1 MDAAY
6 SANLDDE
13 YNAFIPAAGFDK
25 DAIYRQRSAHALGRV
40 ERIADVVYDQR
51 SGSKLDL
58 FPAGPGAPLFVWIHG
73 GYWRSSSKDENIF
86 VAPGLVG
93 QGIAVCTVDYQL
105 APAVNLDEIVRQVRQ
120 AIAWLAANAGD
131 YGIDAG
137 RIHIGGHSAGGHLV
151 GMLLAKGWQEDFDV
165 RDDVVGTA
173 LSVSGIFDLAPIE
186 HTFVNKELRLD
197 AGLIQ
202 RNSPI
207 LHVPGK
213 SAADLLV
220 SYGGR
225 ESSEFRRQTEI
236 YEQAWRGNG
245 NSATSIAMPDFH
257 HFDIILELEKPGNPL
272 FDTLVGRIGQAL

>member
-1 MDAAY
+1 MAD

-25 DAIYRQRSAHALGRV
+25 DAIYRQRSKDALERV

-93 QGIAVCTVDYQL
+93 QGVAVCTVDYQL
-105 APAVNLDEIVRQVRQ
+105 APAVDLDEIVRQVRQ
-120 AIAWLAANAGD
+120 AIAWLVANAAD
-131 YGIDAG
+131 YGIDTG

-151 GMLLAKGWQEDFDV
+151 GMLLAQGWQNGFDV

-173 LSVSGIFDLAPIE
+173 LSVSGIFDLAPIQY
-186 HTFVNKELRLD
+186 TFVNTDLRLD

-207 LHVPGK
+207 HHVPGI
-213 SAADLLV
+213 SDAELLV
-220 SYGGR
+220 SYGGL

-236 YEQAWRGNG
+236 YERAWRGNG
-245 NSATSIAMPDFH
+245 NKATCVAMPDFH
-257 HFDIILELEKPGNPL
+257 HFDIILELERPGNPL
-272 FDTLVGRIGQAL
+272 FDTLVARIGQAV